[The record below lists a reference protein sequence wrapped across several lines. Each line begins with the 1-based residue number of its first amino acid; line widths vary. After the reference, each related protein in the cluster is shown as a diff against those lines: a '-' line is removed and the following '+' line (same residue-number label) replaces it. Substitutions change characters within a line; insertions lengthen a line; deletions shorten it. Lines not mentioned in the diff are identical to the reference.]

1 MKSEVGRRAFVGT
14 VATGLPLLAGA
25 GTAALAQSAHGLPH
39 VQVGNGPMDQELQRQ
54 IREAVLGM
62 RGPNP
67 AEAARRVATT
77 LRMAAAHYA
86 AHKVDEDVT
95 RSLQAMVRREGP
107 DAFFTRVLSHR
118 GSFAAEVREYGFTT
132 LPPMPTDKTA
142 QRKAVDQMLREG
154 ITPLMRAVADEF
166 DRIGSAIDARPSVAL
181 AAARR
186 AAYPCPDTS
195 AYQDAVEIIAM
206 ASCLWNILACAMFGG
221 AWAGMT
227 IAIHITEWYSG
238 CDR

>member
-1 MKSEVGRRAFVGT
+1 MKSEVGRRVFVGT

-39 VQVGNGPMDQELQRQ
+39 TQVGNGPLDQELQRQ
-54 IREAVLGM
+54 IREAVFGM
-62 RGPNP
+62 RGANP
-67 AEAARRVATT
+67 AESARRVATT

-95 RSLQAMVRREGP
+95 RSLQAMVRSEGP

-118 GSFAAEVREYGFTT
+118 GSFAAEVREYGFAT
-132 LPPMPTDKTA
+132 LPPMPADKTG
-142 QRKAVDQMLREG
+142 QRKAVDQMLRQG

-166 DRIGSAIDARPSVAL
+166 DRLAAAIDAQPSLTL

-186 AAYPCPDTS
+186 TAYPCPDTS
-195 AYQDAVEIIAM
+195 SYQEAIEIIAM
-206 ASCLWNILACAMFGG
+206 ASCLWNVLACAMFGG
-221 AWAGMT
+221 AWAGLT
-227 IAIHITEWYSG
+227 IGVNLVEWYSG